1 MEAHFRGHDALDALT
16 SEEPSLHSAATPQGA
31 ADPKNGLQ
39 TQEQQLQIAT
49 FLDALADVA
58 LSVAARSLESGNEGE
73 PA

>member
-1 MEAHFRGHDALDALT
+1 MNVQDRGHEAVEGLTPIHARIHSGAT
-16 SEEPSLHSAATPQGA
+16 SEETEA
-31 ADPKNGLQ
+31 
-39 TQEQQLQIAT
+39 LQIAT